1 MGSTRYKITWKSY
14 ILLMLGLIAFVAYIY
29 LFNVDIQQ
37 IIATLQQI
45 DTPLYVLA
53 AIFAVLNVFF
63 FSLSWHSLLNFL
75 SVKLS
80 VTKSFLY
87 VWYGIFVDAVIPGES
102 ISGEISKLYLITRED
117 STVSGKVVA
126 SLVAERLMGMGVNLA
141 SLLVGMGILL
151 ALGQASGLVLNITV
165 LLVIALSIFLTL
177 LAFLCV
183 KEKWTLRIVGGVI
196 RFVEYVSRGRW
207 KLTKIRE
214 EVTTAARMFHDS
226 MKEFRRTPKTIF
238 VSTSFNAI
246 SWILDLVVVYLVFL
260 SVRYYAIHWG
270 VVILTYSIIVAIKAV
285 PVGIPFEAG
294 LPEIAMSSLFIW
306 LGVPAQTSFT
316 VTILS
321 RLLTMWLRFFIG
333 FAVQQWIEIKQ
344 VKVAGKD
351 SKTVPIETEKT

>member
-1 MGSTRYKITWKSY
+1 M
-14 ILLMLGLIAFVAYIY
+14 LLTLGLAAFVAYIY
-29 LFNVDIQQ
+29 LFNVDIPH

-45 DTPLYVLA
+45 DAPVYVLA
-53 AIFAVLNVFF
+53 AIFAILNVFF

-102 ISGEISKLYLITRED
+102 ISGEVSKLYLITRED

-126 SLVAERLMGMGVNLA
+126 SLVAERLMGMGVNLT
-141 SLLVGMGILL
+141 SLLVGVSILL
-151 ALGQASGLVLNITV
+151 VLGQASGLVLNITV
-165 LLVIALSIFLTL
+165 FLVIGLSIMLAL
-177 LAFLCV
+177 LASLCV
-183 KEKWTLRIVGGVI
+183 KEKWTLKIVDGVI
-196 RFVEYVSRGRW
+196 RFVEYISRGRW
-207 KLTKIRE
+207 KLTKIKE
-214 EVTTAARMFHDS
+214 EATTATRMFHVS
-226 MKEFRRTPKTIF
+226 MKEFKRAPKTIL
-238 VSTSFNAI
+238 VSTSFNAL
-246 SWILDLVVVYLVFL
+246 SWVLDLVVVYLVFL
-260 SVRYYAIHWG
+260 SVRYYSIHWG
-270 VVILTYSIIVAIKAV
+270 IVIVTVSILVAIKSV
-285 PVGIPFEAG
+285 PIGIPFEAG

-344 VKVAGKD
+344 VKTTDKD
-351 SKTVPIETEKT
+351 SKMFPIETEKA